1 MTMQEGFLLLY
12 IALQAADMWSTV
24 TALKQGHREANP
36 LLAKLFTRFPPVP
49 VMVAI
54 KIPGVWALWWAD
66 MTLLTAAA
74 CAVYLYVVIN
84 NLRVIGKV

>member
-1 MTMQEGFLLLY
+1 MTAQEGFLLIY
-12 IALQAADMWSTV
+12 IALQVADMWSTV

-36 LLAKLFTRFPPVP
+36 LLAKLFPRFPPVP

-66 MTLLTAAA
+66 IALLTAAV
-74 CAVYLYVVIN
+74 CAVYIYVVVN

>member
-1 MTMQEGFLLLY
+1 MTAQEGFLLLY
-12 IALQAADMWSTV
+12 IGLQAADMWSTV

-66 MTLLTAAA
+66 IAAITASA
-74 CAVYLYVVIN
+74 CAVYLIVVIN
-84 NLRVIGKV
+84 NTKIIGKV

>member
-24 TALKQGHREANP
+24 TALKQGHREGNP
-36 LLAKLFTRFPPVP
+36 FLAKLFSRFPPLP
-49 VMVAI
+49 VMLVI
-54 KIPGVWALWWAD
+54 KVFGVWALWWAD

>member
-1 MTMQEGFLLLY
+1 MTVQEGFLLLY
-12 IALQAADMWSTV
+12 IGLQAADMWSTV
-24 TALKQGHREANP
+24 TALENGHREANP

-49 VMVAI
+49 VMVAF

-84 NLRVIGKV
+84 NLIVIGKV